1 MAVGATSGIVV
12 GGAVFTLPALYIM
25 GVENQTNLFQL
36 FFMFLMKVRMR
47 QITFELEQGSTR
59 VDLSD
64 IELEALTRNVE
75 AFKRLKI

>member
-1 MAVGATSGIVV
+1 MTIEEILIVLLGV
-12 GGAVFTLPALYIM
+12 VVIVELFIM
-25 GVENQTNLFQL
+25 YLMRIRMHQL
-36 FFMFLMKVRMR
+36 QKE
-47 QITFELEQGSTR
+47 IEESSSR

>member
-1 MAVGATSGIVV
+1 MTIEEILIVLLGV
-12 GGAVFTLPALYIM
+12 VVMVELFIM
-25 GVENQTNLFQL
+25 Y
-36 FFMFLMKVRMR
+36 LMRVRMH
-47 QITFELEQGSTR
+47 QLQTELEDSSSR

>member
-1 MAVGATSGIVV
+1 MNLEDVYAIIIIILGIVV
-12 GGAVFTLPALYIM
+12 
-25 GVENQTNLFQL
+25 LFQV
-36 FFMFLMKVRMR
+36 FFMYLMKVRMH
-47 QITFELEQGSTR
+47 QLQFEIEQGSTR

>member
-1 MAVGATSGIVV
+1 MTIEEILIVLLGV
-12 GGAVFTLPALYIM
+12 VVMVELFIM
-25 GVENQTNLFQL
+25 Y
-36 FFMFLMKVRMR
+36 LMRVRMHQLQR
-47 QITFELEQGSTR
+47 ELEDSSSR

>member
-1 MAVGATSGIVV
+1 MTTEELYAVLIVILGIVI
-12 GGAVFTLPALYIM
+12 F
-25 GVENQTNLFQL
+25 FQI
-36 FFMFLMKVRMR
+36 FFMYLMKVRMR
-47 QITFELEQGSTR
+47 QLAFEIEQGSSR

>member
-1 MAVGATSGIVV
+1 MTTEELYAVIIFILGI
-12 GGAVFTLPALYIM
+12 LI
-25 GVENQTNLFQL
+25 LFQVFL
-36 FFMFLMKVRMR
+36 MYLMKVRMR
-47 QITFELEQGSTR
+47 QLRFEIEQGSSR

>member
-1 MAVGATSGIVV
+1 MTTEDLYTILILLLGI
-12 GGAVFTLPALYIM
+12 II
-25 GVENQTNLFQL
+25 LFQV
-36 FFMFLMKVRMR
+36 FFMYLMKVRMH
-47 QITFELEQGSTR
+47 QLQFEIEQGSSR

>member
-1 MAVGATSGIVV
+1 MT
-12 GGAVFTLPALYIM
+12 TEDLYSVLIILL
-25 GVENQTNLFQL
+25 GLIILLQV
-36 FFMFLMKVRMR
+36 FFMYLMKVRMH
-47 QITFELEQGSTR
+47 QLQFEMEQGSSR

>member
-1 MAVGATSGIVV
+1 MTTEELYAVVILLLGIV
-12 GGAVFTLPALYIM
+12 I
-25 GVENQTNLFQL
+25 LFQI
-36 FFMFLMKVRMR
+36 FFMYLMKVRMHQLR
-47 QITFELEQGSTR
+47 FELEQGSSR

>member
-1 MAVGATSGIVV
+1 MTTEELYTVIIFILGI
-12 GGAVFTLPALYIM
+12 LI
-25 GVENQTNLFQL
+25 LFQV
-36 FFMFLMKVRMR
+36 FFMYLMRVRMR
-47 QITFELEQGSTR
+47 QLQFEMEQGSSR

>member
-1 MAVGATSGIVV
+1 MTTEELYAVVIILLGI
-12 GGAVFTLPALYIM
+12 TI
-25 GVENQTNLFQL
+25 LFQIL
-36 FFMFLMKVRMR
+36 FMYLMKVRMHQLR
-47 QITFELEQGSTR
+47 FELEQGSTR

>member
-1 MAVGATSGIVV
+1 MTIEEILIVLLGV
-12 GGAVFTLPALYIM
+12 VVIVELFIM
-25 GVENQTNLFQL
+25 Y
-36 FFMFLMKVRMR
+36 LMRVRMHQLQR
-47 QITFELEQGSTR
+47 EIEESSSR

>member
-1 MAVGATSGIVV
+1 MTTEELYSLLIIILGIIV
-12 GGAVFTLPALYIM
+12 
-25 GVENQTNLFQL
+25 LFQV
-36 FFMFLMKVRMR
+36 FFMYLMKVRMH
-47 QITFELEQGSTR
+47 QLQFEMEQGSSR

>member
-1 MAVGATSGIVV
+1 MTTEELYTVMIFILGI
-12 GGAVFTLPALYIM
+12 LI
-25 GVENQTNLFQL
+25 LFQVFL
-36 FFMFLMKVRMR
+36 MYLMKVRMR
-47 QITFELEQGSTR
+47 QLRFEIEQGSSR

>member
-1 MAVGATSGIVV
+1 MTTEELYMVIIVLL
-12 GGAVFTLPALYIM
+12 GFIILLQI
-25 GVENQTNLFQL
+25 

-47 QITFELEQGSTR
+47 QITFELEQGSSR

>member
-1 MAVGATSGIVV
+1 MT
-12 GGAVFTLPALYIM
+12 TEELYTVIIFIL
-25 GVENQTNLFQL
+25 GVLVLFQV
-36 FFMFLMKVRMR
+36 FFMYLMKVRMR
-47 QITFELEQGSTR
+47 QLQFEIEQGSSR

>member
-1 MAVGATSGIVV
+1 MTTEELYAVIILFLGIV
-12 GGAVFTLPALYIM
+12 I
-25 GVENQTNLFQL
+25 LFQI
-36 FFMFLMKVRMR
+36 FFMYLMRVRMR
-47 QITFELEQGSTR
+47 QLRFEVEQGSSR

>member
-1 MAVGATSGIVV
+1 MTIEEILIVLLGV
-12 GGAVFTLPALYIM
+12 VVIM
-25 GVENQTNLFQL
+25 ELFI
-36 FFMFLMKVRMR
+36 MYLMSVRMHQLQR
-47 QITFELEQGSTR
+47 ELEDSSSR

>member
-1 MAVGATSGIVV
+1 MTTEDIYSLLIIGLGIIVI
-12 GGAVFTLPALYIM
+12 L
-25 GVENQTNLFQL
+25 EL
-36 FFMFLMKVRMR
+36 FFLYLMKVRMR
-47 QITFELEQGSTR
+47 QITFEMEQGASR

>member
-1 MAVGATSGIVV
+1 MTTEELYMVIIIFLGFVV
-12 GGAVFTLPALYIM
+12 I
-25 GVENQTNLFQL
+25 FQI
-36 FFMFLMKVRMR
+36 FFMYLMRVRMR
-47 QITFELEQGSTR
+47 QLRFEVEQGSSR

>member
-1 MAVGATSGIVV
+1 MTTEELYSAVIIILGIV
-12 GGAVFTLPALYIM
+12 M
-25 GVENQTNLFQL
+25 LFQI
-36 FFMFLMKVRMR
+36 FFMYLMRVRMH
-47 QITFELEQGSTR
+47 QLQFEIEQGSTR

>member
-1 MAVGATSGIVV
+1 MTIEEILIVLLGV
-12 GGAVFTLPALYIM
+12 VVIVELFIM
-25 GVENQTNLFQL
+25 Y
-36 FFMFLMKVRMR
+36 LMRVRMHQLQR
-47 QITFELEQGSTR
+47 ELEDSSSR

>member
-1 MAVGATSGIVV
+1 MTTEELYAVVIIILGIV
-12 GGAVFTLPALYIM
+12 I
-25 GVENQTNLFQL
+25 LFQI
-36 FFMFLMKVRMR
+36 FFMFLMKVRMH
-47 QITFELEQGSTR
+47 QLQFEIEQGSSR

>member
-1 MAVGATSGIVV
+1 MTIEEILIVLLGV
-12 GGAVFTLPALYIM
+12 VVMVELFIM
-25 GVENQTNLFQL
+25 Y
-36 FFMFLMKVRMR
+36 LMRVRMHQLQR
-47 QITFELEQGSTR
+47 ELEESSSR

>member
-1 MAVGATSGIVV
+1 MTTEELYAVIIVILGIVI
-12 GGAVFTLPALYIM
+12 F
-25 GVENQTNLFQL
+25 FQI

-47 QITFELEQGSTR
+47 QLAFELEQGSSR

>member
-1 MAVGATSGIVV
+1 MTTEELYAVVIILLGI
-12 GGAVFTLPALYIM
+12 II
-25 GVENQTNLFQL
+25 LFQI
-36 FFMFLMKVRMR
+36 FFMYLMKVRMHQLR
-47 QITFELEQGSTR
+47 FELEQGSSR

>member
-1 MAVGATSGIVV
+1 MNLEDVYAIIIIILGIV
-12 GGAVFTLPALYIM
+12 I
-25 GVENQTNLFQL
+25 LFQV
-36 FFMFLMKVRMR
+36 FFMYLMKVRMH
-47 QITFELEQGSTR
+47 QLQFEIEQGSTR

>member
-1 MAVGATSGIVV
+1 MTIEEILIVLLGV
-12 GGAVFTLPALYIM
+12 VVMVELFIM
-25 GVENQTNLFQL
+25 Y
-36 FFMFLMKVRMR
+36 LMRVRMQQLQR
-47 QITFELEQGSTR
+47 ELEDSSSR

>member
-1 MAVGATSGIVV
+1 MNLIDVYAAVIIILCIV
-12 GGAVFTLPALYIM
+12 I
-25 GVENQTNLFQL
+25 LFQI
-36 FFMFLMKVRMR
+36 FFIYLMKVRMH
-47 QITFELEQGSTR
+47 QLQFEIEQGSSR

>member
-1 MAVGATSGIVV
+1 MTAEELYAVLVFLLGIIV
-12 GGAVFTLPALYIM
+12 
-25 GVENQTNLFQL
+25 LFQI
-36 FFMFLMKVRMR
+36 FFMYLMKVRMR
-47 QITFELEQGSTR
+47 QLQFEIEQGSSR

>member
-1 MAVGATSGIVV
+1 MTTEELY
-12 GGAVFTLPALYIM
+12 AVFILLL
-25 GVENQTNLFQL
+25 GVVILFQV
-36 FFMFLMKVRMR
+36 FFMYLMKVRMH
-47 QITFELEQGSTR
+47 QLQFEIEQGSSR

>member
-1 MAVGATSGIVV
+1 MTTEEIYAVLIVV
-12 GGAVFTLPALYIM
+12 LGALV
-25 GVENQTNLFQL
+25 LFQI
-36 FFMFLMKVRMR
+36 FFMYLMKVRMR
-47 QITFELEQGSTR
+47 QLQFEIEQGSSR

>member
-1 MAVGATSGIVV
+1 MT
-12 GGAVFTLPALYIM
+12 TEELYSVLIILF
-25 GVENQTNLFQL
+25 GVIILFQV

-47 QITFELEQGSTR
+47 QLQFEIEQGSSR

>member
-1 MAVGATSGIVV
+1 MTTEELYALAIIFLGIVV
-12 GGAVFTLPALYIM
+12 
-25 GVENQTNLFQL
+25 LFQI
-36 FFMFLMKVRMR
+36 FFMYLMRVRMR
-47 QITFELEQGSTR
+47 QLAFELEQGSSR

>member
-1 MAVGATSGIVV
+1 MTIEEILIV
-12 GGAVFTLPALYIM
+12 LL
-25 GVENQTNLFQL
+25 GVVVMVELFI
-36 FFMFLMKVRMR
+36 MFLMRVRLH
-47 QITFELEQGSTR
+47 QLQNELEESSSR

>member
-1 MAVGATSGIVV
+1 MTTEEIYSVFIIIFGIII
-12 GGAVFTLPALYIM
+12 F
-25 GVENQTNLFQL
+25 FQI
-36 FFMFLMKVRMR
+36 FFMYLMKVRMH
-47 QITFELEQGSTR
+47 QLQFEIEQGSTR

>member
-1 MAVGATSGIVV
+1 MTIEEILIV
-12 GGAVFTLPALYIM
+12 LL
-25 GVENQTNLFQL
+25 GVVVIVELFV
-36 FFMFLMKVRMR
+36 MYLMRVRMHQLQR
-47 QITFELEQGSTR
+47 ELEDSSSR

>member
-1 MAVGATSGIVV
+1 MTTEELYMVIIFILGIVV
-12 GGAVFTLPALYIM
+12 F
-25 GVENQTNLFQL
+25 FQV
-36 FFMFLMKVRMR
+36 FFMYLMKVRMK
-47 QITFELEQGSTR
+47 QLNFELEQGSSR

>member
-1 MAVGATSGIVV
+1 MTIEEILIVLLGV
-12 GGAVFTLPALYIM
+12 VVIVELFIM
-25 GVENQTNLFQL
+25 YLMRVRIHQL
-36 FFMFLMKVRMR
+36 LNE
-47 QITFELEQGSTR
+47 IEESSSR

>member
-1 MAVGATSGIVV
+1 MTIEEILIV
-12 GGAVFTLPALYIM
+12 LL
-25 GVENQTNLFQL
+25 GVVVIVELFV
-36 FFMFLMKVRMR
+36 MYLMRVRMQQLQR
-47 QITFELEQGSTR
+47 EIEDSSSR